1 MHAIDHNEKV
11 QSKPWS
17 FFNKNSPHHTR
28 HNVDV
33 ICPHDML
40 QELDVE
46 PFCCGDV
53 VAWLGPIGPNID

>member
-1 MHAIDHNEKV
+1 MQLITMKKFS
-11 QSKPWS
+11 QSPEVS
-17 FFNKNSPHHTR
+17 FTKIHTR
-28 HNVDV
+28 HNVNV